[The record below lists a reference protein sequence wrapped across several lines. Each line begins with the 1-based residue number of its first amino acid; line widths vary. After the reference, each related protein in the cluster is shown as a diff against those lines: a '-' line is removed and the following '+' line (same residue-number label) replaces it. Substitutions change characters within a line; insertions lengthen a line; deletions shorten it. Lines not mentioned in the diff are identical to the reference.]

1 MQYRFL
7 LSTIL
12 LVSLLSFTIAKKN
25 FYQILGVDKS
35 ASDKE
40 IKSAY
45 RQLTLKYHPD
55 KNPGDEEAHDKFIEI
70 GEAYEVLSD
79 ATKRKNY
86 DTFGDPNGQP
96 QQPHFDF
103 GDMFGQFFGGGG
115 HAGGAGGGRGGQPQ
129 VKRGNDANVDV
140 HLSLKDFYRGKLV
153 AFDVA
158 MQNDCHECDGTGSRD
173 KQRHTCDKC
182 QGTGTIIVQHQ
193 LAPGFSQQI
202 RMACDVC
209 GGSGKT
215 VKHACKSCNG
225 EGVVRGPRHYDVHL
239 ERGQNRDSSIRLEGE
254 GDKNPQWVPGDLI
267 VRFREKFV
275 ESWGY
280 RRIGHNLYRTEVLSL
295 KEALQGGWERHVPF
309 LGDDDEDDEYKEVV
323 LKRGKGESVMD
334 GQIEIVKGYGMP
346 LVTDHD
352 EEERF
357 GDLFVEYKVVIPGGG
372 DTKSKGGIKK
382 DEL

>member
-7 LSTIL
+7 LSTIV
-12 LVSLLSFTIAKKN
+12 LVALLSFAIAKKN

-55 KNPGDEEAHDKFIEI
+55 KNPGDDEAHEKFLEI

-96 QQPHFDF
+96 QQHNFDF
-103 GDMFGQFFGGGG
+103 GDIFGQFFGGG
-115 HAGGAGGGRGGQPQ
+115 HGGGGSGGRRGQPQ
-129 VKRGNDANVDV
+129 VKRGNDANVDL

-158 MQNDCHECDGTGSRD
+158 MQNECEKCGGTGSKD
-173 KQRHTCDKC
+173 KQRHTCERC
-182 QGTGTIIVQHQ
+182 QGTGQIVVQHQ
-193 LAPGFSQQI
+193 LAPGFSQQV

-209 GGSGKT
+209 RGTGRS
-215 VKHACKSCNG
+215 VKNACKTCNG
-225 EGVVRGPRHYDVHL
+225 EGAVRGPRHYDVHL
-239 ERGQNRDSSIRLEGE
+239 ERGQNRDSAIRLEGE
-254 GDKNPQWVPGDLI
+254 GDKSPEWVPGDLI
-267 VRFREKFV
+267 VKFREKFT

-280 RRIGHNLYRTEVLSL
+280 RRIGDNLYRTEVLSL

-309 LGDDDEDDEYKEVV
+309 LGGDEDDDEYREVV
-323 LKRGKGESVMD
+323 LKRAQGESVMD
-334 GQIEIVKGYGMP
+334 GQIEVVEGYGMP

-352 EEERF
+352 EDDKF
-357 GDLFVEYKVVIPGGG
+357 GDLYIEYKVVIPGGG
-372 DTKSKGGIKK
+372 DAKAKKSVKK